1 MVVRKLK
8 AAIYKCVLAHSLC
21 NAVALNANAFVKAE
35 IDRSMRRC
43 HPTSRVAKSE
53 RRPRRKELRRKCT
66 LTMCKEAIS
75 TATYLLRLDE
85 DSYPPQE
92 TSAQKDVLRPCSCFK
107 RVRYRS

>member
-1 MVVRKLK
+1 
-8 AAIYKCVLAHSLC
+8 
-21 NAVALNANAFVKAE
+21 
-35 IDRSMRRC
+35 
-43 HPTSRVAKSE
+43 
-53 RRPRRKELRRKCT
+53 
-66 LTMCKEAIS
+66 MCKEAVS